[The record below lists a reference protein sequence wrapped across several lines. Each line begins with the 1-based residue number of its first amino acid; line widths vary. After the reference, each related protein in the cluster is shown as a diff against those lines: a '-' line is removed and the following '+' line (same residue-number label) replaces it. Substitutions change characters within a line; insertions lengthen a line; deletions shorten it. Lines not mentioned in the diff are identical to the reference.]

1 MPQPAL
7 PKQSGLLEFW
17 AAVSGGVLLLA
28 LVGLLYFHPD
38 GWPIWL
44 AVALF
49 SILAVEAAVRGRL
62 VNFLLTATM
71 VLGVITALV
80 LVVDFFWLL
89 VVLALAAL
97 VVYSVFSNLR
107 EMAGR

>member
-1 MPQPAL
+1 
-7 PKQSGLLEFW
+7 LEFW
-17 AAVSGGVLLLA
+17 AAVSGGVMLLA

-44 AVALF
+44 AVALV
-49 SILAVEAAVRGRL
+49 SILAVEATVRGRL
-62 VNFLLTATM
+62 INFLLSTTM

-80 LVVDFFWLL
+80 LMADFFWLL
-89 VVLALAAL
+89 VVLALAAV

>member
-1 MPQPAL
+1 MPQPPL
-7 PKQSGLLEFW
+7 PPQSRLVEFW
-17 AAVSGGVLLLA
+17 AAVSGGLLLLA
-28 LVGLLYFHPD
+28 LVGLLFFHPD

-49 SILAVEAAVRGRL
+49 TILSVEATVRGRL
-62 VNFLLTATM
+62 VNFLLTTTI
-71 VLGVITALV
+71 VLGVATALV

-89 VVLALAAL
+89 VVLGLAAL

-107 EMAGR
+107 EVVGR